1 MRQTAVSFYAED
13 LKLEGVLGF
22 PDDGPGPFPG
32 VVLCHPH
39 PLRGGNMNNNLVLS
53 VYHGL
58 VEAGFAALRFNFRGV
73 GNSQG
78 THTEG
83 EREVQDAEAALRTL
97 KETDGVDPARLGMAG
112 YSFGT
117 GVILRNLSG
126 YASARSVALFSSP
139 IRFLE
144 HSEIDHDPRPKLFVC
159 GDRDAS
165 APVEPLKERLKS
177 MGGPVEWQI
186 AEGVDHFW
194 WGREAEAAGH
204 AVEFFARTL
213 DQSSVREES

>member
-1 MRQTAVSFYAED
+1 MRQTAVAFDAED
-13 LKLEGVLGF
+13 LKLEGVLGL
-22 PDDGPGPFPG
+22 PDRGPGPFPG

-83 EREVQDAEAALRTL
+83 ELEVRDAEAALRTL
-97 KETDGVDPARLGMAG
+97 GEAEGVDPARLGIAG

-126 YASARSVALFSSP
+126 YPSARSIVLFSP
-139 IRFLE
+139 PVRFLE
-144 HSEIDHDPRPKLFVC
+144 HAEIDADPRPKLFVC
-159 GDRDAS
+159 GDRDES
-165 APVEPLKERLKS
+165 VPVEPLKERLES
-177 MGGPVEWQI
+177 MGGPVEWRI

-194 WGREAEAAGH
+194 WDREAEAMGH

-213 DQSSVREES
+213 GGPSAREES

>member
-1 MRQTAVSFYAED
+1 MRQTAVSFYVED
-13 LKLEGVLGF
+13 LKLEGVVGL
-22 PDDGPGPFPG
+22 PDGGPGPFPG

-53 VYHGL
+53 VYHAL

-83 EREVQDAEAALRTL
+83 RLETQDAEAALQTL
-97 KETDGVDPARLGMAG
+97 KDTEGVDHDRIGMAG

-117 GVILRNLSG
+117 GVLLRNPSG
-126 YASARSVALFSSP
+126 YAAARSFVLFSSP
-139 IRFLE
+139 VRFLE
-144 HSEIDHDPRPKLFVC
+144 NPEIDDDSRPKLFVC
-159 GDRDAS
+159 GDRDES
-165 APVEPLKERLKS
+165 VPIEPLMARLKS
-177 MGGPVEWQI
+177 VRGPVEWQVS
-186 AEGVDHFW
+186 EGVDHFW
-194 WGREAEAAGH
+194 WGREGEAAGH

-213 DQSSVREES
+213 D